1 MNRDPGREILNYV
14 YRRMRIDAE
23 WCQWGER
30 GFTWWGCHL
39 GQTVWAE
46 PPQYRIDREITR
58 LHCRTPLLRNV
69 EETPQLSK
77 IINTLNAMATLST
90 IDWNPETR
98 TIALHASVYAHTENV
113 HWLQELFTNAV
124 ALQAAEAV
132 RLSLA
137 LRITV
142 GGEIAS
148 SEHPTSGRRE
158 TPDGMMLVNE
168 TAYLPAGGNIPPT
181 VELGFDLLEREYL
194 IPSNMP
200 YSRTDRLLVAPVP
213 VDEKYSQF
221 AVLQIDA
228 REAHPRS
235 GYGACFRLMFAEKYD
250 RLDPVRLNRQ
260 EITEETSAHLLGA
273 WTRSPEGRITFVSF
287 LPALICFPIFFDAL
301 FLRSLN
307 RAEWLHKKL
316 GRRSK
321 RSPA

>member
-30 GFTWWGCHL
+30 GFTWWGSL
-39 GQTVWAE
+39 LSQTVWAE

-58 LHCRTPLLRNV
+58 LHCRMPLLRNV
-69 EETPQLSK
+69 KETPQLREMLDLA
-77 IINTLNAMATLST
+77 NGTATLSAL
-90 IDWNPETR
+90 DWHAETG

-124 ALQAAEAV
+124 ALQAAE
-132 RLSLA
+132 SSEIA
-137 LRITV
+137 LV
-142 GGEIAS
+142 LLKVLGGELAVS
-148 SEHPTSGRRE
+148 AHPTSGIRE
-158 TPDGMMLVNE
+158 IPDGMMSAIK
-168 TAYLPAGGNIPPT
+168 TAYLPGGGDKPVDLT
-181 VELGFDLLEREYL
+181 LGFDLIEREYL
-194 IPSNMP
+194 IPSLLP
-200 YSRTDRLLVAPVP
+200 YSRSDGVVVAPIPLDDRQSTFVP
-213 VDEKYSQF
+213 
-221 AVLQIDA
+221 LQIDG
-228 REAHPRS
+228 RDPHPRV
-235 GYGACFRLMFAEKYD
+235 GYGAWFILKFPQKYD
-250 RLDPVRLNRQ
+250 RLDPIRLNRL
-260 EITEETSAHLLGA
+260 EIEEQTSAHLLGGWA
-273 WTRSPEGRITFVSF
+273 RSPEGRITFVSF